1 MKAEYFSEMNKM
13 VDYFTIITRLVKKLS
28 PFRIPFRFRGRFG
41 KKKKKKVSI
50 KEPIAESLGLCFRK
64 SMTNTILL
72 PMTLT
77 DL

>member
-1 MKAEYFSEMNKM
+1 M

-28 PFRIPFRFRGRFG
+28 PFCIPFRFRRQVW
-41 KKKKKKVSI
+41 KKKKKGVI